1 MLGFGAMAIEPVLPT
16 ARFDI
21 SSFGELVGDPS
32 RVAILLALM
41 DGSARPATE
50 LADIAG
56 VTRSTAS
63 AHLRRLLEGRLIV
76 VDVRGRHRYF
86 RLAGDEVA
94 DALEAVA
101 LIRPLETRARSPA
114 RLALA
119 EARTCYHH
127 LAGRLGVAL
136 ADTLVMRGHIALVQ
150 DGGEV
155 SEDGLAFLSNLG
167 VALDERGHS
176 RRVFCRPCLDW
187 SERRVHIAGSVGAKL
202 CERCFELGWIKQLK
216 TTRALEVTAK
226 GSRGFAEWFGID
238 LAAEP
243 NIARSQDPAGS

>member
-1 MLGFGAMAIEPVLPT
+1 MASLNLNVAEI
-16 ARFDI
+16 AA
-21 SSFGELVGDPS
+21 LVGDPA
-32 RVAILLALM
+32 RTNILAALM
-41 DGSARPATE
+41 DGRALTSKE
-50 LADIAG
+50 LAYIAG
-56 VTRSTAS
+56 VSPQTTSGHLAKLATAKLLVLMKQGRRHYYRIASPLVGQMLESIMAVAS
-63 AHLRRLLEGRLIV
+63 AQTSPLQP
-76 VDVRGRHRYF
+76 
-86 RLAGDEVA
+86 
-94 DALEAVA
+94 
-101 LIRPLETRARSPA
+101 RPSRMEERMRT
-114 RLALA
+114 
-119 EARTCYHH
+119 ARTCYDH

-167 VALDERGHS
+167 VVLDERGHS

-226 GSRGFAEWFGID
+226 GSQGFAEWFGID
-238 LAAEP
+238 LAAER
-243 NIARSQDPAGS
+243 ILHGHSILRDRDLE